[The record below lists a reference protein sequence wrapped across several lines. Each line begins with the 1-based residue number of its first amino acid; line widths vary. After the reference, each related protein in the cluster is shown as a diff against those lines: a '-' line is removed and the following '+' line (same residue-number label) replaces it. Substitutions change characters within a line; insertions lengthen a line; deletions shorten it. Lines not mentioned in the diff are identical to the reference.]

1 LNVVI
6 PPVSQQHTVLT
17 IRTFRPDVD
26 TLERLV
32 ELGTI
37 TQELATFL
45 RAAVHA
51 YLNIVVSGPTGSGK
65 TTLLNALG
73 NETAGT
79 GRMAVIEQ
87 TRELKLPDLV
97 PLCERMEAQD
107 ENAEGGGKT
116 GHSDQVRNERVAV
129 QMR

>member
-1 LNVVI
+1 MVDARLADGSRLNVVI
-6 PPVSQQHTVLT
+6 PPVSQQYTVLT

-26 TLERLV
+26 TLDRLV

-37 TQELATFL
+37 GQDLVVFL

-73 NETAGT
+73 NETDGT
-79 GRMAVIEQ
+79 GRMIVDRTDAR
-87 TRELKLPDLV
+87 T
-97 PLCERMEAQD
+97 EA
-107 ENAEGGGKT
+107 AG
-116 GHSDQVRNERVAV
+116 SRAARV
-129 QMR
+129 